1 MADARFDVVFSGQLQ
16 AGVDAAQVHENLAR
30 LFKTE
35 PAKLAH
41 LFTGQAVPIKRGVD
55 AATALQYQA
64 ALAKAG
70 ALVEL
75 IDTSSAAERP
85 APAAIPAPA
94 AATRPAV
101 QPARGPREAP
111 VTVPPAMAARGAPP
125 VAPDYSVAEPG
136 VVLVEP
142 APVPPPA
149 IDTRH
154 LSVAAVGET
163 LVEPTIVAAPAYD
176 LSGLSLDPL
185 GTFLSE
191 AEPVAP
197 AQYDL
202 SKLSLA
208 PS

>member
-1 MADARFDVVFSGQLQ
+1 MADARFDVVFSGKLQ
-16 AGVDAAQVHENLAR
+16 AGVDAAQVRENLAR

-35 PAKLAH
+35 SAKLAH

-75 IDTSSAAERP
+75 IDTSAAAEQP
-85 APAAIPAPA
+85 APAAM
-94 AATRPAV
+94 
-101 QPARGPREAP
+101 PARNPREAP
-111 VTVPPAMAARGAPP
+111 ATVPPAMAARGAPP

-163 LVEPTIVAAPAYD
+163 LVEPAIVAAPAYD
-176 LSGLSLDPL
+176 LSGLSLDPP
-185 GTFLSE
+185 GTLLSE
-191 AEPVAP
+191 AEAVAP

-202 SKLSLA
+202 SRLSLA

>member
-1 MADARFDVVFSGQLQ
+1 MADARFDVVFSGKLQ
-16 AGVDAAQVHENLAR
+16 AGVDAAQVRENLAR

-35 PAKLAH
+35 SAKLAH

-75 IDTSSAAERP
+75 IDTSAAAEQP
-85 APAAIPAPA
+85 APAAMPAPVL
-94 AATRPAV
+94 RPAV
-101 QPARGPREAP
+101 KPARNPREAP
-111 VTVPPAMAARGAPP
+111 ATVPPAMAARGAPP

-163 LVEPTIVAAPAYD
+163 LVEPAIVAAPAYD
-176 LSGLSLDPL
+176 LSGLSLDPP
-185 GTFLSE
+185 GTLLSE
-191 AEPVAP
+191 AEAVAP

-202 SKLSLA
+202 SRLSLA

>member
-1 MADARFDVVFSGQLQ
+1 MTDAATFDVVFSGKLQ
-16 AGVDAAQVHENLAR
+16 AGVEAATVRENLAR

-35 PAKLAH
+35 PARLAH
-41 LFTGQAVPIKRGVD
+41 LFTGEPVPIKRGVD

-75 IDTSSAAERP
+75 VDTSATVAEAAVAP
-85 APAAIPAPA
+85 AP
-94 AATRPAV
+94 R
-101 QPARGPREAP
+101 ARSGPREAP
-111 VTVPPAMAARGAPP
+111 VTVPPAIAARSAPP

-136 VVLVEP
+136 VTLVDP
-142 APVPPPA
+142 VVVAPPV

-154 LSVAAVGET
+154 LTVAAVGET
-163 LVEPTIVAAPAYD
+163 LVEASVVTPPDYD
-176 LSGLSLDPL
+176 LSGLSLDPP
-185 GTFLSE
+185 GTTLSQ

-202 SKLSLA
+202 SKLSLV

>member
-1 MADARFDVVFSGQLQ
+1 MADATFDVVFSGKLQ
-16 AGVDAAQVHENLAR
+16 AGVEAAEVRENLAR

-41 LFTGQAVPIKRGVD
+41 LFTGGAVPIKRGVD

-64 ALAKAG
+64 ALARAG

-75 IDTSSAAERP
+75 VDTSVAAERP
-85 APAAIPAPA
+85 AAAPVPATPARPISRPAA
-94 AATRPAV
+94 
-101 QPARGPREAP
+101 GPRAAP

-142 APVPPPA
+142 VIVAPPA

-163 LVEPTIVAAPAYD
+163 LVEPTVVTAPAYD
-176 LSGLSLDPL
+176 LSALSLDPP
-185 GTFLSE
+185 GTILSE
-191 AEPVAP
+191 AEPVAA

>member
-1 MADARFDVVFSGQLQ
+1 MTDATFDVVFSGKLQ
-16 AGVDAAQVHENLAR
+16 AGVGSDEVREKLAR

-41 LFTGQAVPIKRGVD
+41 LFTGEAVPIKRGVD

-75 IDTSSAAERP
+75 VDTAADQPRAAP
-85 APAAIPAPA
+85 APAASTAPRRAAPAP
-94 AATRPAV
+94 
-101 QPARGPREAP
+101 GPRAAP
-111 VTVPPAMAARGAPP
+111 VTVPSKMAARAAPP

-136 VVLVEP
+136 VMLVE
-142 APVPPPA
+142 AAVVAPPA

-154 LSVAAVGET
+154 LSVAAVGES
-163 LVEPTIVAAPAYD
+163 LVEASVVPPPTYD
-176 LSGLSLDPL
+176 LSGLSLDPP
-185 GTFLSE
+185 GTTLSE
-191 AEPVAP
+191 AAPVAP
-197 AQYDL
+197 VQYDL

-208 PS
+208 PP